1 MPPLS
6 DYVSFDKLYG
16 QFIPRFNFFFREV
29 TKNNKKLG
37 TIMEVTEN
45 SRVFRSLHR
54 YVCMHINIPE
64 RTAWRPSTVVD
75 SASKGMSPFT
85 VSMTSSSLLYT
96 RPHTFRTRSK
106 KHATSMAM
114 LKVSASATLTTA
126 RAAHGLPAP
135 SSLATLVLENI
146 LTNFSIYNNC

>member
-1 MPPLS
+1 M
-6 DYVSFDKLYG
+6 
-16 QFIPRFNFFFREV
+16 
-29 TKNNKKLG
+29 
-37 TIMEVTEN
+37 
-45 SRVFRSLHR
+45 
-54 YVCMHINIPE
+54 PE
-64 RTAWRPSTVVD
+64 RTDCRASTVVD

-114 LKVSASATLTTA
+114 LKVSASAALTTA

-146 LTNFSIYNNC
+146 LTDLSNIQQLSTILLINMQLVVREFTDGHKDFKQFRMPHNANTCRHSSEHANTCCKLPSPLEFHI